1 MTPANDGVAEG
12 LDWRCV
18 PCDCALEMGQV
29 TVSYLGNRFTTEM
42 PRCPRCGQALVSEDL
57 ALGKMAEVEGILE
70 DK

>member
-1 MTPANDGVAEG
+1 
-12 LDWRCV
+12 
-18 PCDCALEMGQV
+18 MGQV